1 MDLANKALCY
11 ALRNPPPGQ
20 KKAPYKDILKVV
32 VKTDG
37 LPPTQG
43 AMSEAAASFM
53 LAKGP
58 VGRPKGW
65 RKTTLQEDRKIL
77 SVFKKLR
84 PPGAGIDSRVIHQ
97 ALPAK
102 LKKKVV
108 RKTIIRRLSEKGY
121 NPERKIQKSD
131 PGPALSIVRERFCKV
146 HADKTPQG
154 WKAELQ
160 GCGDFKEFNWYPE
173 QLYARFTKLRAPW
186 TYMTKKE
193 KRKPAFV
200 RPKRWFARADY
211 KKTRKQK
218 VFGLTASTGNS
229 LAFLV
234 PKSYKAE
241 NWAADIKKHLKPFL
255 KKEFPTKTA
264 FQILLDGEKL
274 LHAPVAKMAMAA
286 CGISVLPNWPKYSP
300 DLNPQENVWP
310 WAEKNLRG
318 REKGKSPTFT
328 TFQKQVD
335 LWGMSGVGGKG
346 ALNHLCHP
354 DLG

>member
-102 LKKKVV
+102 LKKKIV

-131 PGPALSIVRERFCKV
+131 PGPALSIVR
-146 HADKTPQG
+146 
-154 WKAELQ
+154 
-160 GCGDFKEFNWYPE
+160 
-173 QLYARFTKLRAPW
+173 
-186 TYMTKKE
+186 
-193 KRKPAFV
+193 
-200 RPKRWFARADY
+200 
-211 KKTRKQK
+211 
-218 VFGLTASTGNS
+218 
-229 LAFLV
+229 
-234 PKSYKAE
+234 
-241 NWAADIKKHLKPFL
+241 
-255 KKEFPTKTA
+255 
-264 FQILLDGEKL
+264 
-274 LHAPVAKMAMAA
+274 
-286 CGISVLPNWPKYSP
+286 
-300 DLNPQENVWP
+300 
-310 WAEKNLRG
+310 
-318 REKGKSPTFT
+318 
-328 TFQKQVD
+328 
-335 LWGMSGVGGKG
+335 
-346 ALNHLCHP
+346 
-354 DLG
+354 